1 MDKKD
6 LECAICLNR
15 FQQPKTLKCMHT
27 YCLHCI
33 QKWVETHGK
42 MKCPTCKQEHD
53 LTKEDLNKLA
63 SNAMISQLLEYVM
76 KTEDQ
81 KPLKC
86 SFCDNQP
93 AYHCSTCQLYLCG
106 TQCVKQHKALPST
119 KDHPLYTLDIKEPDG
134 QPTNC
139 QVHCNTPLEFYCSNC
154 NKSACK
160 RCEHILRCYQKQH
173 EVIPM
178 STAIEEFNKNATELV
193 KLAQEI
199 ENKLTEKLEFIDKN
213 KSLCKL
219 QLKLSRTAIEIQENK
234 LIKKVK
240 EKSKKLTLIL
250 EKIHKEKEDAFDST
264 FKDTDSKRTQLN
276 NLMATVNKMMNK
288 PEERESLGSHTTTIN
303 TVRDKVLA
311 TDFDKSFD
319 KINMT
324 PKFIPCSHLD
334 ELMNTEGIGK
344 ITTADSMLYEVDDN
358 DKEITVTKGQ
368 SFVVKVSSLSE
379 SDVCQI
385 AATLINSSGEKLPTE
400 VEYDENGQYKITGR
414 CSVEGDWKMKITA
427 RDEHIKGSPVNIKV
441 EKLGLVHTT
450 DSISDYKEHDKEL
463 KVTDVVLARDGC
475 ILVSSRSKY
484 ILKFNQSGSFVAR
497 IQVPQN
503 VKVNRMHLMS
513 DGNMIYSDAIAECV
527 VLCDEKLQEV
537 RSFGKGTLKSP
548 FGLTLNK
555 ETRALYVADISAHFV
570 YKFNVDDGR
579 LLGKIGSAGSG
590 VGQMKQPRD
599 VTLTKEGHVIVAD
612 IGNDRIQMFDA
623 NDKFMRILV
632 GTGEKDGK
640 VWGPCGVTMDMDENI
655 IVSSNHKLQLF
666 DKNGVFITRIDHK
679 NDGLQCPLGI
689 TVIPNRPR
697 RVAVANHR
705 PNNMT
710 NFHFCTRINDHKTD
724 VTINTLG
731 VLTRAA
737 RSTTSAILQKPANTD
752 HAIQHNL
759 MPNWEATTGKTTPN
773 EKTGRSQSLFIRCNK
788 DKVMNRIKEHTK
800 SQLYNHLIEP
810 THGLD
815 QLHNLRS
822 TSGGCVRCRQQVK
835 S

>member
-1 MDKKD
+1 MSVSKALQFMDKKD

-15 FQQPKTLKCMHT
+15 FHQPKTLKCTHT
-27 YCLHCI
+27 YCLQCI
-33 QKWVETHGK
+33 QKWVETHEE

-63 SNAMISQLLEYVM
+63 SNTKISQLLEYVM

-81 KPLKC
+81 KPTKC
-86 SFCDNQP
+86 SCCDNQP
-93 AYHCSTCQLYLCG
+93 AYHCLTCQLFLCG
-106 TQCVKQHKALPST
+106 SQCVKQHKMIPST

-213 KSLCKL
+213 KSLSKS

-240 EKSKKLTLIL
+240 EKSKELTLKL
-250 EKIHKEKEDAFDST
+250 EKIHKEEEDAIDSK
-264 FKDTDSKRTQLN
+264 FKDIDSKRTQLN
-276 NLMATVNKMMNK
+276 NLMAKVNKMMNK
-288 PEERESLGSHTTTIN
+288 PEEREALGSHTTTIN

-324 PKFIPCSHLD
+324 PKFIPCTHLD

-344 ITTADSMLYEVDDN
+344 IITADMTYEVADD
-358 DKEITVTKGQ
+358 DKEITVPKGQ
-368 SFVVKVSSLSE
+368 PFVVKVSSLSE
-379 SDVCQI
+379 SDACQL
-385 AATLINSSGEKLPTE
+385 AATLINSSGEESPTD
-400 VEYDENGQYKITGR
+400 VEYDGNGQYTITGR
-414 CSVEGDWKMKITA
+414 CNVEGDWQMKITA

-441 EKLGLVHTT
+441 EKLGLVHTI
-450 DSISDYKEHDKEL
+450 DNISDYKEHNKEF
-463 KVTDVVLARDGC
+463 KVTDLVLNRDGC

-484 ILKFNQSGSFVAR
+484 ILKFNQLGSFVAR
-497 IQVPQN
+497 IQVPQI
-503 VKVNRMHLMS
+503 VAINRMHLMS
-513 DGNMIYSDAIAECV
+513 DGHMIYSDAIAKCV
-527 VLCDEKLQEV
+527 VLCDENFQEV
-537 RSFGKGTLKSP
+537 RSFGKGMFKFP

-555 ETRALYVADISAHFV
+555 ETRALYVADNNAHCV

-579 LLGKIGSAGSG
+579 LLGEIGSEGSE
-590 VGQMKQPRD
+590 VGQMMYPQD
-599 VTLTKEGHVIVAD
+599 VILTKEGHVVVAD
-612 IGNDRIQMFDA
+612 FGNERIQMFDA
-623 NDKFMRILV
+623 NDKFMRIIV
-632 GTGEKDGK
+632 GTGKKDGK
-640 VWGPCGVTMDMDENI
+640 VWGPHGVTMDMDENI

-666 DKNGVFITRIDHK
+666 DKNGVFLARIDHK
-679 NDGLQCPLGI
+679 DDELDSPLGI
-689 TVIPNRPR
+689 TVISNRPR

-705 PNNMT
+705 PNN
-710 NFHFCTRINDHKTD
+710 
-724 VTINTLG
+724 
-731 VLTRAA
+731 
-737 RSTTSAILQKPANTD
+737 
-752 HAIQHNL
+752 
-759 MPNWEATTGKTTPN
+759 
-773 EKTGRSQSLFIRCNK
+773 
-788 DKVMNRIKEHTK
+788 
-800 SQLYNHLIEP
+800 
-810 THGLD
+810 
-815 QLHNLRS
+815 
-822 TSGGCVRCRQQVK
+822 VK
-835 S
+835 IFNY